1 MKVQPFDT
9 WLLENSK
16 PLRKVSELGINRK
29 IPIDRYETELFP
41 RFERLKLKIQALP
54 KSPNLEEFFA
64 ILQQDNEFYTRVM
77 ADEVA
82 QPDVRELWRDYT
94 GRRTAHMK
102 TYGRK

>member
-1 MKVQPFDT
+1 M

-16 PLRKVSELGINRK
+16 PLRKVSELEINRK

-41 RFERLKLKIQALP
+41 RFERLKSKIKALP
-54 KSPNLEEFFA
+54 NSPNLEEFFA
-64 ILQQDNEFYTRVM
+64 IMQQDNEFYTRVM
-77 ADEVA
+77 ADEFA
-82 QPDVRELWRDYT
+82 QPDIRELWRDYT

>member
-1 MKVQPFDT
+1 M

-16 PLRKVSELGINRK
+16 PLRKVSELEINRK

-41 RFERLKLKIQALP
+41 RFERLKSKIKVLP
-54 KSPNLEEFFA
+54 NSPNLEEFFA
-64 ILQQDNEFYTRVM
+64 IMQQDNEFYTRVM
-77 ADEVA
+77 ADEFA
-82 QPDVRELWRDYT
+82 QPDIRELWRDYT

>member
-1 MKVQPFDT
+1 MKVQSFNT
-9 WLLENSK
+9 WLTESAK
-16 PLRKVSELGINRK
+16 PLRKVTDLGINRK

-41 RFERLKLKIQALP
+41 RFERLKAKIQALP

-77 ADEVA
+77 ADEFA
-82 QPDVRELWRDYT
+82 QPDIRELWRDYT

-102 TYGRK
+102 MYGRK

>member
-77 ADEVA
+77 ADEFA